1 MLKRLIPLLLLA
13 GVVSLAMVAC
23 GGDGDEEA
31 TPTTRPAAPAPAA
44 PTQPPAPAAT
54 VAPPPPSDGRSVR
67 IVNEDVG
74 GSGAYKFSPSELTFK
89 LGETVNLILRAE
101 TEFHTFTVDD
111 LGIDQDLGAGE
122 ELTVPFTFDK
132 PGTFALICLVHPQM
146 TGTITVQ

>member
-31 TPTTRPAAPAPAA
+31 TPTTRPAA
-44 PTQPPAPAAT
+44 PAPAAT